1 MSTQKKVFLFFQEMP
16 RSSLPLVSLFA
27 WSKEMFTKDANVS
40 YNNAFFFH
48 QLSQAQIDWRSFQKE
63 TRTNVAFKRRTH
75 SLVLP
80 PDRRFS
86 THDMPCNFSPI
97 TKKASFL
104 FIIIEFLWFLCKT
117 KCVPYCIMYSL
128 KGFDCVLCKPT
139 IMELVWIFL
148 LRCWSLDRKMFE
160 CEIEITF

>member
-1 MSTQKKVFLFFQEMP
+1 
-16 RSSLPLVSLFA
+16 
-27 WSKEMFTKDANVS
+27 MFTKDANVS

-80 PDRRFS
+80 QTGVFLLMTCLVIFHPS
-86 THDMPCNFSPI
+86 Q
-97 TKKASFL
+97 KKASFL

-128 KGFDCVLCKPT
+128 KGFDCVLWNRSGKCLNVK
-139 IMELVWIFL
+139 LRL
-148 LRCWSLDRKMFE
+148 LSKNVNL
-160 CEIEITF
+160 

>member
-1 MSTQKKVFLFFQEMP
+1 MSTQKKVFLFS
-16 RSSLPLVSLFA
+16 RDASLGSSLPLVSLFA

-97 TKKASFL
+97 TKKGLLSFHNN
-104 FIIIEFLWFLCKT
+104 
-117 KCVPYCIMYSL
+117 
-128 KGFDCVLCKPT
+128 
-139 IMELVWIFL
+139 WIFMVSLQNKVCTL
-148 LRCWSLDRKMFE
+148 LHNVFSQRVWLCPLESVWKMFE

>member
-1 MSTQKKVFLFFQEMP
+1 MNNFTCLSTNKRSFAYSKESFPFFQEMP
-16 RSSLPLVSLFA
+16 SSSLPLVSLFA

-80 PDRRFS
+80 Q
-86 THDMPCNFSPI
+86 TGV
-97 TKKASFL
+97 FL
-104 FIIIEFLWFLCKT
+104 LMTC
-117 KCVPYCIMYSL
+117 
-128 KGFDCVLCKPT
+128 
-139 IMELVWIFL
+139 LVIFHPSQKRPPLGTFHNNWIFMVSLQNKVCTL
-148 LRCWSLDRKMFE
+148 LHNVFSQRFWLCSL
-160 CEIEITF
+160 